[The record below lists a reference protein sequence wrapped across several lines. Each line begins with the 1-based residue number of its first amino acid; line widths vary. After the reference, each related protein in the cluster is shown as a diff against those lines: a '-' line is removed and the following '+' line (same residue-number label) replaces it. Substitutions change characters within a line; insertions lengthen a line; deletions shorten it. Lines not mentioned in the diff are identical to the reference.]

1 MAILKCKICGGALEI
16 DSAQSVTTCQY
27 CGTKQTLPRITDER
41 RANLYDRANH
51 FRRNNDFDK
60 AMGIY
65 ESILNDDLT
74 DAEAYWS
81 IVLCSYGIEYVE
93 DTATKR
99 RVPTVNRAQFTS
111 IFDDENY
118 KSAIANADEYQ
129 REIYEA
135 EAAEINEIQKGIL
148 AISQNEE
155 PFDVFICYKETDANG
170 RRTQDSVLATELYH
184 ELTREGFKV
193 FFSRITLEDK
203 LGIAYEPYIFAA
215 LNSSKVMVVLG
226 TRAENF
232 NSVWVKNEWSR
243 YLALI
248 KNGEKKTL
256 IPAYRDMDPY
266 DLPEEFSHLQAQ
278 DMSRLGFMQDLVRG
292 IKKIAVPYQKQNEAT
307 VEPAVATNNEL
318 NVESVFKRVYMALE
332 DGEFARADAFC
343 EQILNQNPEDAEAYV
358 CKLLAELRLRR
369 RAELANSTVPFYN
382 SNNYKK
388 AIQFG
393 SGRLKNELYAA
404 SQRVC
409 ANIDNKN
416 NGEILNQARA
426 MLESARDIPA
436 CKRVQ
441 SIFLSIPNHPDSA
454 EGIRLC
460 DEKIA
465 MLQEEWNQLRIEQQK
480 SEAERKVR
488 AKKARVRGIIFGI
501 LAFILLIGLIVA
513 YVYIFHVAIPNKQY
527 DDAIVCMEEKKYDEA
542 FELLVK
548 ARENALT
555 ADKIAEIDLAV
566 ERVYKAE
573 SLNMVMTDVDNRLLQ
588 LLGGEK
594 KILPNETYKKAIYDI
609 LKAGGKA
616 IIVYEC
622 EGGKL
627 VRIPASDSNEAI
639 YNSAA
644 EFTSILTA
652 TKDGY
657 SLSGWCYESAE
668 YSPSN
673 ATVKLV
679 LKAVWTKKNYS
690 IKYTLSGGTLT
701 GRKVTYSVEDTFT
714 LPIPKKAGHTFI
726 GWTGTDLDK
735 PTMTVT
741 IPKGSSGSRY
751 YTANWLA
758 GEYMLIFDAAGG
770 TCNVKEAKYAYGD
783 SILLPTPTRDGYA
796 FKGWYN
802 GNELFSDGQWNSTE
816 NITLTAKWEMVNYY
830 LNYNQGGVSIA
841 HDNPIVYNVESDDIV
856 LEDLSHE
863 GGTFL
868 GWYTESTFIN
878 KVTTIPKGS
887 SGDKTLYAKWDWIEY
902 TIEYDLNGGTV
913 DSLKTTY
920 TVPDLPLFLSSAAK
934 KTGYTFYYWANGD
947 VDGEPIEKISINA
960 YGDYKLVANY
970 IPEGLTVRFVT
981 GGTAGWV
988 DYCAEAVYSGS
999 ASHIEIPKY
1008 HNQGTRSKC
1017 PYILGISV
1025 TSASNLKSM
1034 TFSDEVIEFGDYWQG
1049 RNFEFNEYQNGLYI
1063 GSRNN
1068 PYHALVAK
1076 SNVSVPIDRI
1086 HDNTVYIGKEAFSDE
1101 KIYSI
1106 VIPAKVKGIHMLA
1119 FYQCVNL
1126 FEVYNLST
1134 FDIKKGDSG
1143 NGYVAAYATAVHTS
1157 LDTPSNIS
1165 LGTLGDYKY
1174 IYDKAVDECTIIE
1187 YLGDDK
1193 QIVLPENINGKSY
1206 KIGRNVFASTD
1217 IVSVVI
1223 PASVTEIY
1231 TGAFTGCSKLLEI
1244 YNLSSINI
1252 KVYDYYSNGGI
1263 GYNAKVIHTS
1273 IEEPSM
1279 FIEQDDCLFYYDEE
1293 NDVYYLYAYIGD
1305 STEIV
1310 LPDDI
1315 NGNKYQL
1322 EYRAFMNNKSV
1333 VSVTISEGVTKIPS
1347 RAFEQAVNLTDVYFE
1362 STEGWT
1368 ANGTDA
1374 YSSEELADS
1383 KLMASKFKTG
1393 TSIYKLA

>member
-292 IKKIAVPYQKQNEAT
+292 IKKIAVPYQKQNDAT
-307 VEPAVATNNEL
+307 LEPAVATNNEL
-318 NVESVFKRVYMALE
+318 NVESVLKRVYMALE

-480 SEAERKVR
+480 YEAERKVR

-513 YVYIFHVAIPNKQY
+513 YVFIFHVAIPNKQY

-555 ADKIAEIDLAV
+555 ADKVAEIDLAV

-783 SILLPTPTRDGYA
+783 SILLPTPTREGYA

-816 NITLTAKWEMVNYY
+816 NITLTAKWEAVNYQVNYY
-830 LNYNQGGVSIA
+830 LGGVSVM
-841 HDNPIVYNVESDDIV
+841 HSNPIKYNIADGEVE
-856 LEDLSHE
+856 LQPLTHAHA
-863 GGTFL
+863 TFL
-868 GWYTESTFIN
+868 GWYTESEFIN
-878 KVTTIPKGS
+878 KVTTIPKAPK
-887 SGDKTLYAKWDWIEY
+887 SGAQFINLYAKWEFEVY
-902 TIEYDLNGGTV
+902 TIEYELHGGTAV
-913 DSLKTTY
+913 GTYLTSY
-920 TVPDLPLFLSSAAK
+920 TVADLPLTVSSYAAK
-934 KTGYTFYYWANGD
+934 KEGHNFYYWGNGD
-947 VDGEPIEKISINA
+947 IDGEPIKRIEDCKN
-960 YGDYKLVANY
+960 YKLVANY
-970 IPEGLTVRFVT
+970 LPEGLTVRLVT
-981 GGTAGWV
+981 GPWK
-988 DYCAEAVYSGS
+988 DYCAEAVYSGD
-999 ASHIEIPKY
+999 ATNIEIPKY
-1008 HNQGTRSKC
+1008 HNRGSSASS
-1017 PYILGISV
+1017 PYIVALVI
-1025 TSASNLKSM
+1025 TRAPNLTSM
-1034 TFSDEVIEFGDYWQG
+1034 TFSDELIRIGTFVVNKD
-1049 RNFEFNEYQNGLYI
+1049 FEYNEYQNGLYL
-1063 GSRNN
+1063 GSKNN
-1068 PYHALVAK
+1068 PYHALLAK
-1076 SNVSVPIDRI
+1076 ADENVFIERVHED
-1086 HDNTVYIGKEAFSDE
+1086 TVYLGWDSFNENTS
-1101 KIYSI
+1101 IYSV
-1106 VIPAKVKGIHMLA
+1106 VIPAKVRFIHDLA
-1119 FYQCVNL
+1119 FYGCDNL
-1126 FEVYNLST
+1126 FEVYNLSSLN
-1134 FDIKKGDSG
+1134 IEKGKS
-1143 NGYVAAYATAVHTS
+1143 NFGYVAYCATAVHTS
-1157 LDTPSNIS
+1157 LDVESNIS
-1165 LGTLGDYKY
+1165 IGKVGDYRY
-1174 IYDKAVDECTIIE
+1174 IYDKATSE
-1187 YLGDDK
+1187 YMIVEYRGNDK
-1193 QIVLPENINGKSY
+1193 QIVLPENINESSY
-1206 KIGRNVFASTD
+1206 TVGRTSFKDTD
-1217 IVSVVI
+1217 IVSIVI
-1223 PASVTEIY
+1223 PESVTNIY
-1231 TGAFTGCSKLLEI
+1231 TGAFTGCSKLIEI
-1244 YNLSSINI
+1244 YNLSALDI
-1252 KVYDYYSNGGI
+1252 KYNDSSYGGV
-1263 GYNAKVIHTS
+1263 GYNAEVIHTS
-1273 IEEPSM
+1273 LDEPSM

-1322 EYRAFMNNKSV
+1322 EYRAFMNDNDV
-1333 VSVTISEGVTKIPS
+1333 VSVLISDGVTKIQS
-1347 RAFEQAVNLTDVYFE
+1347 RTFE
-1362 STEGWT
+1362 SADSLTHIFFESYKGWT
-1368 ANGTDA
+1368 SDGTNFYTEEVLSD
-1374 YSSEELADS
+1374 SE
-1383 KLMASKFKTG
+1383 LMASRFKTG
-1393 TSIYKLA
+1393 TSMYKLP